1 MLLDSLGD
9 LEVDAPSG
17 PMAQNP
23 PPENAV
29 VDMATTLSL
38 DLLRPLLVEVDP
50 LDEELTPPLFVVD
63 VEEYEED
70 ELDDLG
76 SVEANLNIISHSSSH
91 SFSVRMSP
99 YCIFCICDCHLHR
112 L

>member
-1 MLLDSLGD
+1 MGD

-17 PMAQNP
+17 PIAQIP

-50 LDEELTPPLFVVD
+50 LDEELAPLLFVVD

-99 YCIFCICDCHLHR
+99 YCIFCIWDCHLHR

>member
-1 MLLDSLGD
+1 MLQESLVD
-9 LEVDAPSG
+9 LEDDASSG
-17 PMAQNP
+17 PMAQSP
-23 PPENAV
+23 PPEKAV

-50 LDEELTPPLFVVD
+50 LDEELVPPLFVVD

-91 SFSVRMSP
+91 SFSVRISP
-99 YCIFCICDCHLHR
+99 YCRFCICDCHLHR

>member
-1 MLLDSLGD
+1 MLQESLVD
-9 LEVDAPSG
+9 LEDDASSG
-17 PMAQNP
+17 PMAQSP
-23 PPENAV
+23 PPEKAV

-50 LDEELTPPLFVVD
+50 LDEELVPLFVVD

-99 YCIFCICDCHLHR
+99 YWIFCICDCHLHR